1 MNRDLRS
8 REPVDSSSKHVVI
21 VGAGFGGLAA
31 AKRLAKSRAVRVTV
45 VDQRNYHL
53 FQPLLY
59 QVATAGLNPSDIAV
73 PIRSQFS
80 GMPNV
85 SVHMGRVSR
94 IDLERRRVETNGERA
109 IDYDFLILA
118 CGAQHSYFGHDAW
131 ENDAPGLKTVEQA
144 TEIRRRILSAFE
156 RAENEADP
164 IAQRA
169 LLNFVIVGGGPT
181 GVELAGAIADI
192 ARTVLVDDFRR
203 VNPADARVL
212 LVEAG
217 PRVLPAFPEELSQH
231 AAEDLRT
238 IGVEVRT
245 NARVVDVDDRG
256 VQIGEERVPAKSVF
270 WAAGVAA
277 DRITGTLG
285 VPLDRAGRVVIESDL
300 SIPGHRDAFVIGDAA
315 HLEIEGELIPG
326 LAPAAIQEGEL
337 AADNV
342 LARIEGRVSVP
353 FRYRD
358 KGIMATIGKHK
369 AIAVAGRMR
378 LTGWIAWAAWL
389 VVHVLSLVG
398 FKNRISVFLQWVWS
412 YVFSRRGA
420 RLITRRDWHSTAAH
434 EDVVDGA
441 ARRDEKHDGRAEVT
455 VAAHPP
461 HGGDGHDAHVA
472 HRAGRE
478 ASAPSSEGRATS

>member
-1 MNRDLRS
+1 MNRDQRS
-8 REPVDSSSKHVVI
+8 REPTDASPKHVVI

-94 IDLERRRVETNGERA
+94 IDLEGRRIETNGERA
-109 IDYDFLILA
+109 IDYDHLILA

-156 RAENEADP
+156 RAENEDDP
-164 IAQRA
+164 TAQRA

-192 ARTVLVDDFRR
+192 ARTVLVDDFRH

-245 NARVVDVDDRG
+245 NARVVDVDDGG
-256 VQIGEERVPAKSVF
+256 VQIGDERVPARSVF

-277 DRITGTLG
+277 DGITRTLG
-285 VPLDRAGRVVIESDL
+285 VPLDRAGRVLVESDL
-300 SIPGHRDAFVIGDAA
+300 SIPGHREAFVIGDAA
-315 HLEIEGELIPG
+315 HLEIEGELVPG

-342 LARIEGRVSVP
+342 LARIEGRVTVP

-434 EDVVDGA
+434 EDVEDGA
-441 ARRDEKHDGRAEVT
+441 ARRGLADVS

-461 HGGDGHDAHVA
+461 HGGDGQDVHVA

-478 ASAPSSEGRATS
+478 APAPRSEGRATP